1 MPLLALARAR
11 ERPEA
16 LDERVLSVTDPFA
29 EPADLVRRV
38 YAYVAYRI
46 GPGHDAEDITSATF
60 ERALR
65 YRSSYDRR
73 KGEPTAWLVGIAQR
87 CIADASSSHP
97 QHAELVEAADPADF
111 ESATIERLDLEQA
124 VSQLSQRDRELIAL
138 RYGADLTSRQIGEL
152 LGLKP
157 NAVDVSLHRALAR
170 LRNAIEGSSDTE
182 VPPGILPADRPS
194 TASRT

>member
-1 MPLLALARAR
+1 M
-11 ERPEA
+11 
-16 LDERVLSVTDPFA
+16 TDPFA
-29 EPADLVRRV
+29 QPADLVRRV

-46 GPGHDAEDITSATF
+46 GPGPDAEDVTSATF

-87 CIADASSSHP
+87 CIADAATSRP

-111 ESATIERLDLEQA
+111 ESATIDRLDLEQA

-138 RYGADLTSRQIGEL
+138 RYGADLKSRQIGEL
-152 LGLKP
+152 LDLRT
-157 NAVDVSLHRALAR
+157 NAVEVSLHRALDR
-170 LRNAIEGSSDTE
+170 LREVVEEDPRKG
-182 VPPGILPADRPS
+182 VPPGKLPADG
-194 TASRT
+194 TTRTSEA